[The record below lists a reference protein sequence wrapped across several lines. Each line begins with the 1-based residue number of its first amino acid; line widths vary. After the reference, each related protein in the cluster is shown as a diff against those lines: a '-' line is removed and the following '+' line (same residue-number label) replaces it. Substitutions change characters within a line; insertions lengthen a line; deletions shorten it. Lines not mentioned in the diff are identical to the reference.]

1 MFLRQISLLFL
12 ITALVSGLGGNELNG
27 QTIAAGH
34 EHSLAIKED
43 GTVVAWGK
51 NDYNQCDVP
60 SGLKD
65 VVAIRAARRNS
76 LALKEDGTVVAWG
89 WDEYNVCDVPSGLN
103 DVVAIE
109 AGGSFSLALKE
120 DGTVVAWGYNYDGQC
135 DVPSGLKHV
144 VAIETGDA
152 HSLALKEDGTVVAW
166 GDNTYWQCEVP
177 SGLKDVVA
185 IEGGSY
191 HSLAL
196 KEDGTI
202 VVLGMTDYDV
212 PSGLKDVVAITA
224 GYCAEIGYHN
234 LALKEDGSVVAW
246 GGNDYNQSDVPIGLK
261 DVIAI
266 EAGDGHSLAL
276 KEDGTVVAWGKN
288 DDNQCDVPRRL
299 RAALPPTSEISFS
312 NEPPILSID
321 RSTILFSDANQNQA
335 LDAFEEA
342 TVEFELRNLGPG
354 SGRRLSAQ
362 ATITGNTNGITIQ
375 HSQSIATIPSNESA
389 VVSFALEASR
399 FSQDGRIQ
407 ISVEV
412 IEPNGFS
419 PEPLTIEIETRAF
432 RAPKIEVVDFSS
444 SPSTWKPNTSI
455 GLDLLVQ
462 NTGLGLAQDL
472 TVELTL
478 PDAVNCYSNNT
489 SIEITA
495 LAPGETIPIT
505 YDMMVPRN
513 FDQSSIQANLTVT
526 EKFGDYGTTW
536 THSFPFE
543 GGSSNGAIVSIDA
556 MVADGVVSTE
566 RATLNRNYSGP
577 SDVTFNKTD
586 KEHNITAVAVIGKMV
601 TGCDGNSKSAD
612 ELASYTENNV
622 LAHYEVIER
631 RHFEDL
637 LNEHRLQMSGLTF
650 EETLIEKGCIEN
662 AQGYL
667 FVESGCLM
675 GDEMIQLKLVHCESS
690 DLVWSCT
697 GINATAQETLEKV
710 REELEK
716 E

>member
-65 VVAIRAARRNS
+65 VVAIRAGRRNS

-144 VAIETGDA
+144 VAIEAGDA

-166 GDNTYWQCEVP
+166 GDNTYWQCDVP

-462 NTGLGLAQDL
+462 NTGLGLAENL
-472 TVELTL
+472 KMELTL

-526 EKFGDYGTTW
+526 ENFGDYGTTW

-543 GGSSNGAIVSIDA
+543 GGSSKGAIVSIDA

>member
-1 MFLRQISLLFL
+1 M
-12 ITALVSGLGGNELNG
+12 
-27 QTIAAGH
+27 
-34 EHSLAIKED
+34 
-43 GTVVAWGK
+43 
-51 NDYNQCDVP
+51 
-60 SGLKD
+60 
-65 VVAIRAARRNS
+65 
-76 LALKEDGTVVAWG
+76 
-89 WDEYNVCDVPSGLN
+89 
-103 DVVAIE
+103 
-109 AGGSFSLALKE
+109 
-120 DGTVVAWGYNYDGQC
+120 
-135 DVPSGLKHV
+135 PSGLKHV

-419 PEPLTIEIETRAF
+419 PEPFKVEIETRAF
-432 RAPKIEVVDFSS
+432 RAPKLEVVDFTSS
-444 SPSTWKPNTSI
+444 LSTWKPNTPI
-455 GLDLLVQ
+455 GLDILVQ
-462 NTGLGLAQDL
+462 NTGIGLAQDL

-489 SIEITA
+489 SIEVA
-495 LAPGETIPIT
+495 SARSR
-505 YDMMVPRN
+505 RN
-513 FDQSSIQANLTVT
+513 NSHHLRHDGAS
-526 EKFGDYGTTW
+526 KF
-536 THSFPFE
+536 
-543 GGSSNGAIVSIDA
+543 
-556 MVADGVVSTE
+556 
-566 RATLNRNYSGP
+566 
-577 SDVTFNKTD
+577 
-586 KEHNITAVAVIGKMV
+586 
-601 TGCDGNSKSAD
+601 
-612 ELASYTENNV
+612 
-622 LAHYEVIER
+622 
-631 RHFEDL
+631 
-637 LNEHRLQMSGLTF
+637 
-650 EETLIEKGCIEN
+650 
-662 AQGYL
+662 
-667 FVESGCLM
+667 
-675 GDEMIQLKLVHCESS
+675 
-690 DLVWSCT
+690 
-697 GINATAQETLEKV
+697 
-710 REELEK
+710 
-716 E
+716 